1 MDWDQLSESLQ
12 QLAAN
17 PVYWYVGGAALA
29 LALLLIL
36 LRRRQPRT
44 VLAYTSDG
52 GKVMVSRS
60 AILELVQTT
69 CAQLDEVYKPS
80 VQIRT
85 RGGTSNFQVSIKL
98 ASGGKLREVEQ
109 TLQIHL
115 RRALTE
121 NLGIE
126 RLGQID
132 INVTGFKSGKVSRSS
147 VQTDRANTLRAP
159 QCGRQP
165 ERKSEHGSGGR

>member
-69 CAQLDEVYKPS
+69 CAQLDEVYKLG

-85 RGGTSNFQVSIKL
+85 RGGAATS
-98 ASGGKLREVEQ
+98 R
-109 TLQIHL
+109 
-115 RRALTE
+115 
-121 NLGIE
+121 
-126 RLGQID
+126 
-132 INVTGFKSGKVSRSS
+132 
-147 VQTDRANTLRAP
+147 
-159 QCGRQP
+159 
-165 ERKSEHGSGGR
+165 